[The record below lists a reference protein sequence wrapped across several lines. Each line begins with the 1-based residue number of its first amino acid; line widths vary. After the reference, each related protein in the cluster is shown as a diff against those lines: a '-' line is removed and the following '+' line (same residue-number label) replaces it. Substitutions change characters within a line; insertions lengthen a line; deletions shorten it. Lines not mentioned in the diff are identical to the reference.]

1 MRDDRQSAVDQ
12 ILKAIEYGLLPV
24 DEIERRL
31 QKIISEELSCP
42 IDAEYDEEKVEFC
55 YSLLQQI
62 HLEKRIDIG
71 EHAEKIKA
79 QITKQ
84 HNAYK
89 RRKKALTRGLC
100 AAAAVIVIFAGLTA
114 LNVIPSIQWFTGK
127 PSDDNE
133 HYIVTGHEINSQAA
147 IAAITLHE
155 DIAYFDST
163 QLQEVDSF
171 LGFET
176 GFPEK
181 ISEDFEAKIFHLVV
195 SPTFLDIECKYSNKE
210 GQTITLNAAVYE
222 NMDEAYIPFEQE
234 EGSGKYIVFGG
245 KAAYTFTNI
254 NVISYVWYSENVVYS
269 LEYDMTISNS
279 QEITAQLLEKW
290 Y

>member
-42 IDAEYDEEKVEFC
+42 IDAEYDEEKVDFC

-100 AAAAVIVIFAGLTA
+100 AAAAILVLLVGLTVV
-114 LNVIPSIQWFTGK
+114 NVIPPIQWFSGK
-127 PSDDNE
+127 STEDE
-133 HYIVTGHEINSQAA
+133 QQYVVTGHEINVETVARA
-147 IAAITLHE
+147 IAEHNESGIVSLTTENYA
-155 DIAYFDST
+155 
-163 QLQEVDSF
+163 EVVDF
-171 LGFET
+171 LGFDPMMPLEITIEYKATQFDVFMMPDFIKVSCYYGDGFNILLKKTLFVDMSNAYTQYEQDRT
-176 GFPEK
+176 GDNIVVK
-181 ISEDFEAKIFHLVV
+181 GISVY
-195 SPTFLDIECKYSNKE
+195 SYSN
-210 GQTITLNAAVYE
+210 
-222 NMDEAYIPFEQE
+222 
-234 EGSGKYIVFGG
+234 SGRHGYL
-245 KAAYTFTNI
+245 
-254 NVISYVWYSENVVYS
+254 WYNDLSIYS
-269 LEYDMTISNS
+269 LVIRNMESESRN
-279 QEITAQLLEKW
+279 LLESVLEVKNE
-290 Y
+290 